1 MMKKQILL
9 LAGVC
14 MLLSACSQN
23 KNTEVSLTENAKKY
37 ESMSYGE
44 YKLETGNEAE
54 FYHGNLFTGEIP
66 ESSLCAV
73 YPGEYEE
80 ETAGSV
86 LADDSVPV
94 RLQGELADLLNGIE
108 KEVSLTELA
117 ESLSFDGGEKA
128 RYEILEGGGTAYYVG
143 NIYALIQFDSDK
155 DGEYDRQLSI
165 SMDQAEDETV
175 DSESA
180 TWLERKEDAAA
191 IYEPVL
197 KEYREMVQNDF
208 YRDRKDTDSFEESFG
223 EYIGLEIRLREQ
235 DVYYAFHDIDGNGT
249 EELLIAG
256 GEHNGEEPASFPW
269 NYDLYGY
276 DGTKPVHIFTEMEFG
291 YRTNFSLYE
300 GVVEVFYSGS
310 AAESGVDF
318 YKIGPDGF
326 SPELTAS
333 FLMVGHLEGDKPV
346 FTYYQNDEEVTEEEY
361 QSGILSCE
369 APLEKELEWIQIQ

>member
-1 MMKKQILL
+1 MKNTGKSSKVMIVSVLVLGLL
-9 LAGVC
+9 LSEGC
-14 MLLSACSQN
+14 
-23 KNTEVSLTENAKKY
+23 KGKTE
-37 ESMSYGE
+37 
-44 YKLETGNEAE
+44 
-54 FYHGNLFTGEIP
+54 
-66 ESSLCAV
+66 
-73 YPGEYEE
+73 
-80 ETAGSV
+80 
-86 LADDSVPV
+86 
-94 RLQGELADLLNGIE
+94 E
-108 KEVSLTELA
+108 KEDTA
-117 ESLSFDGGEKA
+117 K
-128 RYEILEGGGTAYYVG
+128 EIT
-143 NIYALIQFDSDK
+143 
-155 DGEYDRQLSI
+155 
-165 SMDQAEDETV
+165 EDEIAEEIREEAAEQAGEE
-175 DSESA
+175 SEEVLPDDTA
-180 TWLERKEDAAA
+180 V

-276 DGTKPVHIFTEMEFG
+276 DGTKPVHIFPEMEFG
-291 YRTNFSLYE
+291 YRTNYSLYE

-318 YKIGPDGF
+318 YKIGQDGF

-333 FLMVGHLEGDKPV
+333 FLTVGHLEGDKPV

-361 QSGILSCE
+361 QSGIQSCE
-369 APLEKELEWIQIQ
+369 VPLEKELEWIQIQ

>member
-1 MMKKQILL
+1 MMKKQILM

-23 KNTEVSLTENAKKY
+23 KNTEVSVTENAKK
-37 ESMSYGE
+37 
-44 YKLETGNEAE
+44 
-54 FYHGNLFTGEIP
+54 
-66 ESSLCAV
+66 
-73 YPGEYEE
+73 
-80 ETAGSV
+80 
-86 LADDSVPV
+86 
-94 RLQGELADLLNGIE
+94 
-108 KEVSLTELA
+108 
-117 ESLSFDGGEKA
+117 
-128 RYEILEGGGTAYYVG
+128 
-143 NIYALIQFDSDK
+143 
-155 DGEYDRQLSI
+155 
-165 SMDQAEDETV
+165 
-175 DSESA
+175 
-180 TWLERKEDAAA
+180 DAAI

-276 DGTKPVHIFTEMEFG
+276 DGTKPVHIFPEMEFG
-291 YRTNFSLYE
+291 YRTNYSLYE

-333 FLMVGHLEGDKPV
+333 FLTVGHLEGDKPV
-346 FTYYQNDEEVTEEEY
+346 FTYYQNEEEVTEEEY

-369 APLEKELEWIQIQ
+369 VPLEKELEWIQIQ